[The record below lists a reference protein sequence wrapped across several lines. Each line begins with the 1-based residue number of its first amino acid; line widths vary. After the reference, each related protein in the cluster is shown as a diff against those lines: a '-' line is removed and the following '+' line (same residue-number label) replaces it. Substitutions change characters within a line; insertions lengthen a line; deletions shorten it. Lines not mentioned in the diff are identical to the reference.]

1 MAVIC
6 VTFCIRALLL
16 LLLAFSKENEES
28 WKMNDRRVFFVLSFI
43 KCKGLCLMKKT
54 TDYADQ
60 TYLSPSFSFI
70 FLFFLLLSRY
80 SIRSLFIT
88 FLLENSIAVEILEIP
103 SKCVNPSITIMH
115 LMIKNVISKCS
126 VLLCASKLTEH
137 EPKKKN
143 GAEVAWNGGN
153 EMKNGFF
160 FWKNAVDH

>member
-1 MAVIC
+1 MKSHEKWMTVG
-6 VTFCIRALLL
+6 FSLYYLLY
-16 LLLAFSKENEES
+16 
-28 WKMNDRRVFFVLSFI
+28 I
-43 KCKGLCLMKKT
+43 KCKGLCLMKKA

-103 SKCVNPSITIMH
+103 SECVNPSITIMH

-126 VLLCASKLTEH
+126 VLLCASKMTEN
-137 EPKKKN
+137 EPKKN